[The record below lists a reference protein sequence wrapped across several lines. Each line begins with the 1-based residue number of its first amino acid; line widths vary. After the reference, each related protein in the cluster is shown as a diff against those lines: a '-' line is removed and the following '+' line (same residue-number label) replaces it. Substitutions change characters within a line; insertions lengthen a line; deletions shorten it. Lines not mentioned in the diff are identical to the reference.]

1 MTGLPELRGFGRA
14 SHFPSPRADMLSNS
28 DARPPSQLT
37 KGESGPLAPHFRGE
51 TCLNRAPER

>member
-14 SHFPSPRADMLSNS
+14 SHFPKSQSGHVVDS